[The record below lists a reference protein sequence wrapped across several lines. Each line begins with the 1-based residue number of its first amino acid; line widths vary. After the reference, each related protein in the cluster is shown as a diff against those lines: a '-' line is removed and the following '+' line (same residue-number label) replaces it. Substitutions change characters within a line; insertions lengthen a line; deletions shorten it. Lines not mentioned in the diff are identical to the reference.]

1 MTELAHS
8 KLKYGLFSRVISCHD
23 RSAQYCQTAYS
34 KCAPCT
40 VHGHKHLDNDMS
52 LSLQK
57 SDSVTCSMHRGAIM
71 LKHKKIVSG
80 QPLHVWQQEIC
91 HYAIFTLTPN
101 VSNVTVIDPVSGKTL
116 EHPCSTR

>member
-1 MTELAHS
+1 MVYLAELLVVMT
-8 KLKYGLFSRVISCHD
+8 D
-23 RSAQYCQTAYS
+23 RLNIVRLRTRNVHR
-34 KCAPCT
+34 

-101 VSNVTVIDPVSGKTL
+101 VSDKSSV
-116 EHPCSTR
+116 R